1 METNQSQH
9 GTNQGHHSNS
19 VHQTCSVQQPV
30 YPLQLGAPSHP
41 IMSYPP
47 HQGWTTLQAQPKQFQ
62 QTQERGPFAPVG
74 GSGLDAKWP
83 YFGGTISHPV
93 ATVNTFPNINIM
105 TAVTTTAPVMPPL
118 FPIHSALSQ
127 SMAISSS
134 LMTVSYSSDQ
144 QSSPYVS
151 SISCPSII
159 QNAPE
164 LNTRRMP
171 STESAPISNRSIIHP
186 PPTILPQVSRVSI
199 IARSSKNG
207 GQSADSVSSSC
218 ASRLET
224 TRSISEI
231 FLDYYPKLVE
241 LLPMDDKLFIAK
253 LHGKKLFPGNLKA
266 HIESLPTSAEKANKF
281 LDAVIQPSD
290 NNNDMTDLSLL
301 LSVMKDS
308 GYNRVK
314 GLAEEIMSTLE
325 QESPNNLTGFI
336 TQSTTFNRS
345 YRKPTTVYDLKRSL
359 SARYKK
365 TRYKPV
371 GTEWPPNQPKSI
383 VSVALMHYK
392 SGRTQQEL
400 FEIAERNKEGSCG
413 LDKFVSSHCEP
424 PPTKKACFG
433 HSRVTKDIADIFIP
447 DPTSEA
453 STDQSYSSNDHPK
466 SILIEGAPG
475 IGKTVLAKEIAY
487 RWAIGEILIE
497 IDLLFLI
504 YLRDPRLRKVE
515 TCIQLL
521 QLYVPVTVAC
531 IVSEFLKEGF
541 GEHVAFI
548 IDGFDEC
555 PSSLRQS
562 SFIVDLIAGNLLTEA
577 IVVVTSRP
585 SATMFLHDRVDRRI
599 DILGF
604 AKEERE
610 KYITQSLR
618 DSPERIT
625 ELHNYLRRQ
634 PTINGFCY
642 IPLHLAVL
650 LYLFKYQSH
659 LPETLTDM
667 NESFIVHTI
676 YRFLKQTQELHV
688 TPCGVVHKLSDV
700 PKPVIDTVIKLSQ
713 LAYKG
718 LQENQLVFTFD
729 EIKEVCPNI
738 SDVPGAIN
746 MFGLLQAVEHYPQEG
761 AGTTTSFNF
770 LHYTMQEYLAAYYV
784 STLTGEEQSS
794 LMNKTFWDDH
804 FNFMWMM
811 YVGING
817 INSDQFVQFI
827 TQGKV
832 YKRKDGVRISDS
844 IQRDKR
850 KRLHV
855 FQCYMEA
862 KSKTDLPDMI
872 SSMFKD
878 GKVTIVTVTLLP
890 NHISSLTSFL
900 SHSSIQLKVLELK
913 NCHLGDIGMSIL
925 EQYII
930 DSVETTSSLE
940 YVDFSGNDCSPWG
953 VYCVIIRQCSLDSLT
968 LCGDYGMEDHVG
980 NIQSSLQ
987 KNPALLSIT
996 ICNIGGVGIK
1006 VIKTSFFNNQT
1017 LNTFNLPC
1025 GEVNSKEIKK
1035 ITNVLLHTTMSP
1047 HSTTSTKVI
1056 DINILW
1062 DKPSD
1067 PTGVSLNMSH
1077 KLSEDNEILLLAL
1090 GLCNNKTL
1098 QKLDIS
1104 DNIISDNGL
1113 AAICDSLEG
1122 NTSLQDLN
1130 ISGTHLSYIEAKNVV
1145 EALQVSNVLQKLNIS
1160 NNNISDD
1167 GMLAITNWLKNTATL
1182 QVLNVSSN
1190 LITNT
1195 GTREFDDVKSMLQN
1209 LDISSN
1215 TIGDDGMLAIS
1226 RWLRN
1231 NTTLQVLNV
1240 SNNII
1245 TSAGTKELEI
1255 IYNVLQKLD
1264 ISNNRLSDDG
1274 ALDISNCLNHNS
1286 SLSDLNISLNEI
1298 TDEGAIQIAK
1308 AVKSNSSLLQLD
1320 ISKNC
1325 IGIDGLMSIIEVSNS
1340 SLQFLK
1346 TTYNNV
1352 TKSDFTEI
1360 QQYINRSLHC
1370 ITIANIYVSWNK
1382 IISTDGDSCFMT
1394 TKCLLYKTTDDHEDV
1409 YTFDI
1414 DDIKEDIWPIKK
1426 IASVRFRVKL
1436 LSSCIKEDTVLQEM
1450 NLSKKLTGIKYRS
1463 YFETFAEAIAVNKT
1477 LHKLDISNNH
1487 LPDDVVVTMGECLKI
1502 DNSLKELN
1510 MCHNSIHSKGGL
1522 KLAEAIK
1529 VNKSL
1534 EKLDISFNDISDD
1547 GAVAIG
1553 DCLKNNNS
1561 LKELDMRSNK
1571 IHSKGG
1577 IKLAEAIKVNK
1588 SLEKLDISDND
1599 ISDDGAVAIED
1610 CLKNN
1615 NSLKELNMQC
1625 NKIHSKGGMR
1635 LAEAIKVNKSLEKL
1649 DISDNDISDDGAVA
1663 IGDCL
1668 KNNTSLKEL
1677 NMQCNKIHSKG
1688 GMRLAEAIKVNK
1700 SLEKLDI
1707 SDNDISDDGAVAIG
1721 DCLKNNTSLKELNMR
1736 SNKIHNRGG
1745 IKLAEAIKVNKS
1757 LEKLDISDN
1766 DISDDGAVAIGDC
1779 LKNNTSLKELTMR
1792 SNKIHN
1798 RGGIK
1803 LAEAIKVNKS
1813 LEKLDISGNQFS
1825 DDGAVAI
1832 GDCLKNNNSLKE
1844 LNMGYNNI
1852 HSKGGIKLA
1861 EAIKVNKSLEKLDIS
1876 FNDIS
1881 DDGAVAIGDCLKN
1894 NTSLKELTMRS
1905 NKIHNRGGIK
1915 LAEAIK
1921 VNKSLEKLDI
1931 SGNQFSDDGAV
1942 AIGDCLKNN
1951 NSLKELNM
1959 GYNNIHSKGGIKLA
1973 EAIKVNKSLEKL
1985 DISFNVISDDGAVAI
2000 GDCLKNNNSLKEL
2013 NMRYNSIHS
2022 KGGMRLAEAIKVNK
2036 SLEKLDISGNQFS
2049 DELLANLRGM
2059 NTVKV

>member
-1 METNQSQH
+1 MYQKIITN
-9 GTNQGHHSNS
+9 
-19 VHQTCSVQQPV
+19 
-30 YPLQLGAPSHP
+30 
-41 IMSYPP
+41 
-47 HQGWTTLQAQPKQFQ
+47 
-62 QTQERGPFAPVG
+62 
-74 GSGLDAKWP
+74 
-83 YFGGTISHPV
+83 
-93 ATVNTFPNINIM
+93 
-105 TAVTTTAPVMPPL
+105 L
-118 FPIHSALSQ
+118 F
-127 SMAISSS
+127 
-134 LMTVSYSSDQ
+134 V
-144 QSSPYVS
+144 
-151 SISCPSII
+151 
-159 QNAPE
+159 
-164 LNTRRMP
+164 
-171 STESAPISNRSIIHP
+171 STEPAI
-186 PPTILPQVSRVSI
+186 V
-199 IARSSKNG
+199 
-207 GQSADSVSSSC
+207 D
-218 ASRLET
+218 
-224 TRSISEI
+224 
-231 FLDYYPKLVE
+231 
-241 LLPMDDKLFIAK
+241 
-253 LHGKKLFPGNLKA
+253 NL
-266 HIESLPTSAEKANKF
+266 
-281 LDAVIQPSD
+281 
-290 NNNDMTDLSLL
+290 
-301 LSVMKDS
+301 
-308 GYNRVK
+308 Y
-314 GLAEEIMSTLE
+314 
-325 QESPNNLTGFI
+325 NNL
-336 TQSTTFNRS
+336 S
-345 YRKPTTVYDLKRSL
+345 DM
-359 SARYKK
+359 YKK
-365 TRYKPV
+365 TRYRPV
-371 GTEWPPNQPKSI
+371 GAQWPPNQPKSI
-383 VSVALMHYK
+383 VSVALMHYR

-400 FEIAERNKEGSCG
+400 FEIAKRHREGSSG
-413 LDKFVSSHCEP
+413 VDELVSSHFEP
-424 PPTKKACFG
+424 PPTKKTCFD
-433 HSRVTKDIADIFIP
+433 HSRVTKDIVDIFIP
-447 DPTSEA
+447 DPACGANTDTS
-453 STDQSYSSNDHPK
+453 SSSIEHPK
-466 SILIEGAPG
+466 HILIEGAPG

-487 RWAIGEILIE
+487 RWAIGDILLE

-504 YLRDPRLRKVE
+504 YLRDPRLQAVE
-515 TCIQLL
+515 SVEQLL
-521 QLYVPVTVAC
+521 QLYISVNSAST
-531 IVSEFLKEGF
+531 VSEYLKDYF
-541 GEHVAFI
+541 GQNVAFV
-548 IDGFDEC
+548 IDGFDEY
-555 PSSLRQS
+555 PASLRQS
-562 SFIVDLIAGNLLTEA
+562 SFIVDLITGNVLTKA
-577 IVVVTSRP
+577 VVVVTSRP
-585 SATMFLHDRVDRRI
+585 SATMFLHDQVDRRI

-610 KYITQSLR
+610 KYISQSLQ
-618 DSPERIT
+618 DSPEKVT
-625 ELHNYLRRQ
+625 KLHKYLRRQ

-650 LYLFKYQSH
+650 LYLFQQGS

-667 NESFIVHTI
+667 NEFFIVHTI
-676 YRFLKQTQELHV
+676 YRFLKQKQNLIPH
-688 TPCGVVHKLSDV
+688 GVVYKLVDI
-700 PKPVIDTVIKLSQ
+700 PKPVLDTVLKLSQ

-729 EIKEVCPNI
+729 EIKEVCPDINY
-738 SDVPGAIN
+738 VPGAIN

-770 LHYTMQEYLAAYYV
+770 LHYTMQEYLAAYYI

-827 TQGKV
+827 TQGKM
-832 YKRKDGVRISDS
+832 YKRKDGVRVSDS

-862 KSKTDLPDMI
+862 KSKTDLPNMI

-878 GKVTIVTVTLLP
+878 GKVSIVTVTLLP

-913 NCHLGDIGMSIL
+913 DCHLGDIGISIL
-925 EQYII
+925 EQFII

-987 KNPALLSIT
+987 TNLALLSIT

-1006 VIKTSFFNNQT
+1006 VIKTSFFSNQT
-1017 LNTFNLPC
+1017 LNTLNLPC
-1025 GEVNSKEIKK
+1025 GKVNSKEIKK

-1190 LITNT
+1190 HITNT
-1195 GTREFDDVKSMLQN
+1195 GTREFADVKSMLQN

-1240 SNNII
+1240 SNNNI

-1264 ISNNRLSDDG
+1264 ISNNWLSDDG
-1274 ALDISNCLNHNS
+1274 ALDISNCLNHIS

-1325 IGIDGLMSIIEVSNS
+1325 IGINGLMSIIEVSNS

-1346 TTYNNV
+1346 TTYNDV

-1360 QQYINRSLHC
+1360 QQRINRSLHC
-1370 ITIANIYVSWNK
+1370 ITIANIYASWNK
-1382 IISTDGDSCFMT
+1382 IILTDGDGCFMT
-1394 TKCLLYKTTDDHEDV
+1394 TKCLLYKTTGDHEDV
-1409 YTFDI
+1409 NTFDI

-1450 NLSKKLTGIKYRS
+1450 NLSKKLTGIKYRL

-1487 LPDDVVVTMGECLKI
+1487 LPDDVAVTMGECLKI
-1502 DNSLKELN
+1502 NNSLKELN
-1510 MCHNSIHSKGGL
+1510 MSHS
-1522 KLAEAIK
+1522 
-1529 VNKSL
+1529 N
-1534 EKLDISFNDISDD
+1534 
-1547 GAVAIG
+1547 
-1553 DCLKNNNS
+1553 
-1561 LKELDMRSNK
+1561 

-1588 SLEKLDISDND
+1588 SLEKLDISLND
-1599 ISDDGAVAIED
+1599 ISDDGAVAIGD

-1615 NSLKELNMQC
+1615 NSLKELNMSHS
-1625 NKIHSKGGMR
+1625 NIHSKGGIKLAEAIKVNKSLEKLDISLNDISDDGAVAIGDCLKINNSLKELNMSHSNIHSKGGIKLAEAIKVNKSLEKLDISHNGISDDGAVAIGDCLKINNSLKELNMSHSNIHSKGGIKLAEAIKVNKSLEKLDISGNDISDDGAVAIGDCLKNNNSLKELNMGYNNIYIR
-1635 LAEAIKVNKSLEKL
+1635 GGMKLAEAIKVNKSLEKLDISHNGISDDGAVAIGDCLKNNNSLKELNMWGNNIHSKGGIKLAEAIKVNKSLEKLYISHNGISDDGAVAIGDCLKINNSLKELNMGYNKIHSRGGMKLAEAIKVNKSLEKL
-1649 DISDNDISDDGAVA
+1649 DISDNGISDDGAVA

-1668 KNNTSLKEL
+1668 KNNNSLKEL
-1677 NMQCNKIHSKG
+1677 NMVYNTIHSRG
-1688 GMRLAEAIKVNK
+1688 GMKLAEAIKVNK

-1707 SDNDISDDGAVAIG
+1707 SGNGISDDGAVAIGDCLKINNSLKELNMEYNKIHSRGGMKLAEAIKVNKSLEKLDISLNDISDDGAVAIG
-1721 DCLKNNTSLKELNMR
+1721 DCLKNNNSLKELNMEY
-1736 SNKIHNRGG
+1736 NKIHSRGG
-1745 IKLAEAIKVNKS
+1745 MKLAEAIKVNKS

-1779 LKNNTSLKELTMR
+1779 LKNNNSLKELNMVYNT
-1792 SNKIHN
+1792 IHS

-1813 LEKLDISGNQFS
+1813 LEKLDISRNEIS

-1844 LNMGYNNI
+1844 LNMVYNTIHSRGGIKLAEAIKVNKSLEKLDISRNEISDDGAVAIGDCLKINNSLKELYMSHSNI

-1876 FNDIS
+1876 RNEIS
-1881 DDGAVAIGDCLKN
+1881 DDGAVAIGDCLK
-1894 NTSLKELTMRS
+1894 
-1905 NKIHNRGGIK
+1905 I
-1915 LAEAIK
+1915 
-1921 VNKSLEKLDI
+1921 
-1931 SGNQFSDDGAV
+1931 
-1942 AIGDCLKNN
+1942 N

-1959 GYNNIHSKGGIKLA
+1959 EYNKIHSRGGI
-1973 EAIKVNKSLEKL
+1973 
-1985 DISFNVISDDGAVAI
+1985 
-2000 GDCLKNNNSLKEL
+2000 
-2013 NMRYNSIHS
+2013 
-2022 KGGMRLAEAIKVNK
+2022 RLAEAIKVNK
-2036 SLEKLDISGNQFS
+2036 SLEKLYISGNQFS
-2049 DELLANLRGM
+2049 GELLANLRGM
-2059 NTVKV
+2059 NTVEVQINIQRIT